1 VLPAVAGLRV
11 IDNSHDSI
19 TVRWNAVHTAG
30 DRNAP
35 GVAYYQATLN
45 GIPSGETAGLQLT
58 INWFNDEMTSHFIRV
73 RAVDTRGHRGRP
85 GQPLIVARPE
95 APAATDTPGPTPPP
109 GSRPTA
115 TPEPTPSPTPTPGP
129 APSDSPTANPAPPPG
144 LIGRAGP
151 EDPSGDASDPS
162 STPTPRP
169 ADPTDDATSD
179 ATSDATTDATSGR

>member
-11 IDNSHDSI
+11 IDNNHDSI

-30 DRNAP
+30 DRTAP

-85 GQPLIVARPE
+85 GQPLIVVRPE
-95 APAATDTPGPTPPP
+95 APAATDSPSPTPGP

-115 TPEPTPSPTPTPGP
+115 TPSPTPTPGRTR
-129 APSDSPTANPAPPPG
+129 SDSPTANPAPPPG

-151 EDPSGDASDPS
+151 EDPSGDASGQS
-162 STPTPRP
+162 ATPTPRP
-169 ADPTDDATSD
+169 ADPTGDATSD
-179 ATSDATTDATSGR
+179 PTADATSGR